1 MSSAASS
8 GARWGGPSS
17 DAVGDGE
24 ASSDASEHDVE
35 AQLVSPAKRR
45 LSSDVDARGVV
56 DARAAPGSA
65 RDPDADA
72 TADAHANADDDGY
85 RPMSRRRQYYTVG
98 LLTLTA
104 MFLYAD
110 QNLLSPNLS
119 AVAEEFGLDD
129 REKDLMLGGWLQL
142 AFFVVGSPAS
152 LIIGWAADR
161 VPRLRLFVITVI
173 IGEGP
178 CLATYWVETYWQ
190 LFAVRALTGVAVGGC
205 LPLLFSLCGDMFPA
219 SERNYVASFLTIA
232 TGAGI
237 AVGQIMAGTVGP
249 AFGWRLPFLLASGPA
264 IALALLLYA
273 TVREPGR
280 GAAEDAVLRRRRARL
295 AAREERD
302 ARIRENDERRGA
314 DDGRRG
320 TDDGRRGADDGRRGA
335 DDGWRGADDGRRDAP
350 AASSGSAS
358 SEEYSAK
365 IDAKKLWRQLKIPSN
380 AIILAQGLPGTVPW
394 GMLNA
399 YFVDFLHV
407 QKGLTVE
414 EGTLAVTLFG
424 AGAACGTVV
433 GGVVGQRVY
442 NRPGGR
448 SAIAVVMGVTTAL
461 GALPG
466 FFFLNV
472 STYGPGN
479 VLLHLSCL
487 VGGVLA
493 AVTPPNVRAVLLNV
507 NPPET
512 RGTMFAFYSQIDDV
526 GKGGGPALVAAL
538 IVAYGRTKA
547 FNVAVSGWVLCG
559 AILLC
564 LRRYIDADVV
574 NAQRAVQEELDAED
588 EKWAAMERERE
599 RERERDVGVGLD
611 SEAAR

>member
-1 MSSAASS
+1 MSSAASN

-205 LPLLFSLCGDMFPA
+205 LPILFSLCGDMFPA

-320 TDDGRRGADDGRRGA
+320 ADDGR
-335 DDGWRGADDGRRDAP
+335 RGADDGRRDAP

-365 IDAKKLWRQLKIPSN
+365 IDPKKLWRQLKIPSN

-442 NRPGGR
+442 NRQGGR

-466 FFFLNV
+466 YFFLNV

-599 RERERDVGVGLD
+599 RERERGTLAWG
-611 SEAAR
+611 

>member
-1 MSSAASS
+1 
-8 GARWGGPSS
+8 
-17 DAVGDGE
+17 
-24 ASSDASEHDVE
+24 
-35 AQLVSPAKRR
+35 
-45 LSSDVDARGVV
+45 
-56 DARAAPGSA
+56 
-65 RDPDADA
+65 
-72 TADAHANADDDGY
+72 
-85 RPMSRRRQYYTVG
+85 
-98 LLTLTA
+98 
-104 MFLYAD
+104 
-110 QNLLSPNLS
+110 
-119 AVAEEFGLDD
+119 
-129 REKDLMLGGWLQL
+129 MLGGWLQL

-205 LPLLFSLCGDMFPA
+205 LPILFSLCGDMFPA

-320 TDDGRRGADDGRRGA
+320 D
-335 DDGWRGADDGRRDAP
+335 DDGRRDAP

-442 NRPGGR
+442 NRQGGR

-466 FFFLNV
+466 YFFLNV

-564 LRRYIDADVV
+564 LRRYIDAGVV
-574 NAQRAVQEELDAED
+574 NAQRAVQEELGAED

-599 RERERDVGVGLD
+599 GEREGRWRGAELGGGAIGTCGRDGSVR
-611 SEAAR
+611 AR

>member
-1 MSSAASS
+1 MSSAASN

-205 LPLLFSLCGDMFPA
+205 LPILFSLCGDMFPA

-320 TDDGRRGADDGRRGA
+320 D
-335 DDGWRGADDGRRDAP
+335 DDGRRDAP

-424 AGAACGTVV
+424 SGAACGTVV

-442 NRPGGR
+442 NRQGGR

-466 FFFLNV
+466 YFFLNV

-599 RERERDVGVGLD
+599 RERERDVGVGLN

>member
-320 TDDGRRGADDGRRGA
+320 D
-335 DDGWRGADDGRRDAP
+335 DDGRRDAP

-442 NRPGGR
+442 NRQGGR

-466 FFFLNV
+466 YFFLNV

-599 RERERDVGVGLD
+599 RERERDVGVGLN

>member
-205 LPLLFSLCGDMFPA
+205 LPILFSLCGDMFPA

-320 TDDGRRGADDGRRGA
+320 D
-335 DDGWRGADDGRRDAP
+335 DDGRRDAP

-442 NRPGGR
+442 NRQGGR

-466 FFFLNV
+466 YFFLNV

-588 EKWAAMERERE
+588 EKWAAMERERG
-599 RERERDVGVGLD
+599 RERGTLAWG
-611 SEAAR
+611 

>member
-1 MSSAASS
+1 MSSAASN

-205 LPLLFSLCGDMFPA
+205 LPILFSLCGDMFPA

-314 DDGRRG
+314 DDGRR
-320 TDDGRRGADDGRRGA
+320 
-335 DDGWRGADDGRRDAP
+335 DAP

-365 IDAKKLWRQLKIPSN
+365 IDPKKLWRQLKIPSN

-442 NRPGGR
+442 NRQGGR

-466 FFFLNV
+466 YFFLNV

-599 RERERDVGVGLD
+599 RERERDVGVGLN

>member
-205 LPLLFSLCGDMFPA
+205 LPILFSLCGDMFPA

-320 TDDGRRGADDGRRGA
+320 D
-335 DDGWRGADDGRRDAP
+335 DDGRRDAP

-424 AGAACGTVV
+424 VGAACGTVV

-442 NRPGGR
+442 NRQGGR

-466 FFFLNV
+466 YFFLNV

-599 RERERDVGVGLD
+599 REREREVGAGLN

>member
-205 LPLLFSLCGDMFPA
+205 LPILFSLCGDMFPA

-320 TDDGRRGADDGRRGA
+320 D
-335 DDGWRGADDGRRDAP
+335 DDGRRDAP

-466 FFFLNV
+466 YFFLNV

-599 RERERDVGVGLD
+599 RERERDVGVGLN

>member
-205 LPLLFSLCGDMFPA
+205 LPILFSLCGDMFPA

-320 TDDGRRGADDGRRGA
+320 D
-335 DDGWRGADDGRRDAP
+335 DDGRRDAP

-442 NRPGGR
+442 NRQGGR

-466 FFFLNV
+466 YFFLNV

-538 IVAYGRTKA
+538 IVAYGRTRA

-599 RERERDVGVGLD
+599 RERERDVGVGLN

>member
-205 LPLLFSLCGDMFPA
+205 LPILFSLCGDMFPA

-320 TDDGRRGADDGRRGA
+320 D
-335 DDGWRGADDGRRDAP
+335 DDGRRDAP

-442 NRPGGR
+442 NRQGGR

-466 FFFLNV
+466 YFFLNV

-599 RERERDVGVGLD
+599 RERERDVGVGLN

>member
-205 LPLLFSLCGDMFPA
+205 LPILFSLCGDMFPA

-320 TDDGRRGADDGRRGA
+320 D
-335 DDGWRGADDGRRDAP
+335 DDGRRDAP

-424 AGAACGTVV
+424 VGAACGTVV

-442 NRPGGR
+442 NRQGGR

-466 FFFLNV
+466 YFFLNV

-599 RERERDVGVGLD
+599 RERERDVGVGLN

>member
-1 MSSAASS
+1 MSSAASG

-24 ASSDASEHDVE
+24 ASSEASEHDVE
-35 AQLVSPAKRR
+35 AQLMSPAKRR

-56 DARAAPGSA
+56 EARDAPGSA
-65 RDPDADA
+65 RDDDADA
-72 TADAHANADDDGY
+72 TADAREDADDDGY
-85 RPMSRRRQYYTVG
+85 RPMSRRHKYYTVG
-98 LLTLTA
+98 LLTLTS

-142 AFFVVGSPAS
+142 AFFIVGSPAS
-152 LIIGWAADR
+152 LIIGWAADK
-161 VPRLRLFVITVI
+161 VPRLRLFVITVM

-205 LPLLFSLCGDMFPA
+205 LPLLFSLCGDMFPP

-273 TVREPGR
+273 TVREPRR
-280 GAAEDAVLRRRRARL
+280 GAAEDAVQMRRRARA

-302 ARIRENDERRGA
+302 ARIRE
-314 DDGRRG
+314 
-320 TDDGRRGADDGRRGA
+320 DDGRRGADDERRRGA
-335 DDGWRGADDGRRDAP
+335 VAGGVASASAAGGVASASS
-350 AASSGSAS
+350 AASSP
-358 SEEYSAK
+358 EEYSAK

-380 AIILAQGLPGTVPW
+380 VIILAQGLPGTVPW

-399 YFVDFLHV
+399 YFVDYLHV

-433 GGVVGQRVY
+433 GGVVGQRIY

-466 FFFLNV
+466 YFFLNV
-472 STYGPGN
+472 SSYGPGN

-559 AILLC
+559 AVLLL

-574 NAQRAVQEELDAED
+574 DAQRAVQEELDAED
-588 EKWAAMERERE
+588 EKWAATERERE
-599 RERERDVGVGLD
+599 RERERDVGVEGD
-611 SEAAR
+611 AAR

>member
-1 MSSAASS
+1 MSSAASN

-205 LPLLFSLCGDMFPA
+205 LPILFSLCGDMFPA

-320 TDDGRRGADDGRRGA
+320 ADDGR
-335 DDGWRGADDGRRDAP
+335 RGADDGRRDAP

-365 IDAKKLWRQLKIPSN
+365 IDPKKLWRQLKIPSN

-433 GGVVGQRVY
+433 GGVVGQRIY

-466 FFFLNV
+466 YFFLNV

-599 RERERDVGVGLD
+599 RERERDVGVGLN

>member
-1 MSSAASS
+1 
-8 GARWGGPSS
+8 
-17 DAVGDGE
+17 
-24 ASSDASEHDVE
+24 
-35 AQLVSPAKRR
+35 
-45 LSSDVDARGVV
+45 
-56 DARAAPGSA
+56 
-65 RDPDADA
+65 
-72 TADAHANADDDGY
+72 
-85 RPMSRRRQYYTVG
+85 
-98 LLTLTA
+98 
-104 MFLYAD
+104 
-110 QNLLSPNLS
+110 
-119 AVAEEFGLDD
+119 
-129 REKDLMLGGWLQL
+129 
-142 AFFVVGSPAS
+142 
-152 LIIGWAADR
+152 
-161 VPRLRLFVITVI
+161 
-173 IGEGP
+173 
-178 CLATYWVETYWQ
+178 
-190 LFAVRALTGVAVGGC
+190 
-205 LPLLFSLCGDMFPA
+205 MFPA

-249 AFGWRLPFLLASGPA
+249 AFGWRLLFSSPRGPPSRSRCCSTPRFASRDEAPPRTPSCG
-264 IALALLLYA
+264 
-273 TVREPGR
+273 G
-280 GAAEDAVLRRRRARL
+280 D
-295 AAREERD
+295 ERD
-302 ARIRENDERRGA
+302 SPRGKNATRGYARTTSEGVPTTGGGGA
-314 DDGRRG
+314 DDGR
-320 TDDGRRGADDGRRGA
+320 
-335 DDGWRGADDGRRDAP
+335 RGADDGRRDAP

-466 FFFLNV
+466 YFFLNV

-512 RGTMFAFYSQIDDV
+512 RAGRCSRSTRRSTTWEREADPRSSPRSSSRTEGQRRSTSQCPGGCCAAPSFCVCGGTSTQTSSTRSEPCRRNSTPRM
-526 GKGGGPALVAAL
+526 KN
-538 IVAYGRTKA
+538 GR
-547 FNVAVSGWVLCG
+547 
-559 AILLC
+559 
-564 LRRYIDADVV
+564 
-574 NAQRAVQEELDAED
+574 
-588 EKWAAMERERE
+588 RERE
-599 RERERDVGVGLD
+599 REGEREGRWRGAGLGGGAIGTCGRDGSVR
-611 SEAAR
+611 AR

>member
-1 MSSAASS
+1 MSSAASN

-142 AFFVVGSPAS
+142 AFFIVGSPAS
-152 LIIGWAADR
+152 LIIGWAADK
-161 VPRLRLFVITVI
+161 VPRLRLFVITVM

-205 LPLLFSLCGDMFPA
+205 LPILFSLCGDMFPA

-320 TDDGRRGADDGRRGA
+320 ADDGRRGADDGRR
-335 DDGWRGADDGRRDAP
+335 DDP

-442 NRPGGR
+442 NRQGGR

-466 FFFLNV
+466 YFFLNV

-599 RERERDVGVGLD
+599 RERERDVGVGLN

>member
-302 ARIRENDERRGA
+302 ARIRENDERRG
-314 DDGRRG
+314 
-320 TDDGRRGADDGRRGA
+320 TDDGRRGADDGR
-335 DDGWRGADDGRRDAP
+335 RGADDGRRDAP

-466 FFFLNV
+466 YFFLNV

>member
-1 MSSAASS
+1 MSSAASN

-205 LPLLFSLCGDMFPA
+205 LPILFSLCGDMFPA

-320 TDDGRRGADDGRRGA
+320 ADDGR
-335 DDGWRGADDGRRDAP
+335 RGADDGRRDAP

-365 IDAKKLWRQLKIPSN
+365 IDPKKLWRQLKIPSN

-442 NRPGGR
+442 NRQGGR

-466 FFFLNV
+466 YFFLNV

-599 RERERDVGVGLD
+599 RERERDVGVGLN

>member
-302 ARIRENDERRGA
+302 ARIRENDERRG
-314 DDGRRG
+314 
-320 TDDGRRGADDGRRGA
+320 TDDGRRGADDGR
-335 DDGWRGADDGRRDAP
+335 RGADDGRRDAP

-466 FFFLNV
+466 YFFLNV

-599 RERERDVGVGLD
+599 GRERGTLAWGWTRRRRDRNVR
-611 SEAAR
+611 A

>member
-45 LSSDVDARGVV
+45 LSSDVDARRVV

-205 LPLLFSLCGDMFPA
+205 LPILFSLCGDMFPA

-320 TDDGRRGADDGRRGA
+320 D
-335 DDGWRGADDGRRDAP
+335 DDGRRDAP

-442 NRPGGR
+442 NRQGGR

-466 FFFLNV
+466 YFFLNV

-599 RERERDVGVGLD
+599 RERERDVGVGLN

>member
-152 LIIGWAADR
+152 LIIGWATDR

-173 IGEGP
+173 IGESP

-205 LPLLFSLCGDMFPA
+205 LPILFSLCGDMFPA

-320 TDDGRRGADDGRRGA
+320 D
-335 DDGWRGADDGRRDAP
+335 DDGRRDAP

-424 AGAACGTVV
+424 VGAACGTVV

-442 NRPGGR
+442 NRQGGR

-466 FFFLNV
+466 YFFLNV

-588 EKWAAMERERE
+588 KKWAAMERERE
-599 RERERDVGVGLD
+599 RERERDVGVGLN

>member
-320 TDDGRRGADDGRRGA
+320 D
-335 DDGWRGADDGRRDAP
+335 DDGRRDAP

-466 FFFLNV
+466 YFFLNV

-599 RERERDVGVGLD
+599 RERERDVGVGLN